1 MEGGMKVGFIGL
13 GIMGSRMAANLRK
26 QGVELVIHNRT
37 RSKADDLLNKGAVW
51 ADSPAAVAREAEVVF
66 TILAHPDAVTETA
79 LGKEG
84 LLGALKPGSLWI
96 ECSTVNPSFTR
107 RMAEEARERDVRFLE
122 APVSGSKNQAAAAE
136 LGFLVG
142 GDESDLEACRP
153 LLEMMGKRIV
163 HVGGHGMGISLKL
176 VINSILAA
184 AMVSFSEG
192 IILGQALGVSR
203 EMLFKVLLGGPVA
216 APFLSMK
223 REKLERE
230 EYEPEFSLQWMQKDL
245 QMTSMAAFEAGV
257 PMPVSN
263 VVKEIYR
270 LAIRNG
276 FGEKD
281 LSSIYSFLKT

>member
-1 MEGGMKVGFIGL
+1 MKVGFIGL
-13 GIMGSRMAANLRK
+13 GIMGSRMAANMQK
-26 QGVELVIHNRT
+26 QGIGLVIHNRT
-37 RSKADDLLNKGAVW
+37 RSKADDLLKNGAVW
-51 ADSPAAVAREAEVVF
+51 ADTPGAVAREVETVF
-66 TILAHPDAVTETA
+66 TILAHPEAVTETA

-107 RMAEEARERDVRFLE
+107 GMALEAQKRNVRFLE
-122 APVSGSKNQAAAAE
+122 APVGGSRDQAAAAE
-136 LGFLVG
+136 LRFMVG
-142 GDESDLEACRP
+142 GEKADLEACRP
-153 LLEMMGKRIV
+153 LLEMMGKTIV

-192 IILGQALGVSR
+192 VLLGEGLGLSR
-203 EMLFKVLLGGPVA
+203 EMLLKVLLGGPVA
-216 APFLSMK
+216 APVLSMK
-223 REKLERE
+223 KEKLERE
-230 EYEPEFSLQWMQKDL
+230 EYEPEFPLQWMQKDL
-245 QMTSMAAFEAGV
+245 QMTSTAAFEAGV

-263 VVKEIYR
+263 VVKEVYR

-281 LSSIYSFLKT
+281 FSSIYSFLKGR

>member
-1 MEGGMKVGFIGL
+1 
-13 GIMGSRMAANLRK
+13 
-26 QGVELVIHNRT
+26 
-37 RSKADDLLNKGAVW
+37 
-51 ADSPAAVAREAEVVF
+51 
-66 TILAHPDAVTETA
+66 
-79 LGKEG
+79 
-84 LLGALKPGSLWI
+84 
-96 ECSTVNPSFTR
+96 
-107 RMAEEARERDVRFLE
+107 
-122 APVSGSKNQAAAAE
+122 
-136 LGFLVG
+136 
-142 GDESDLEACRP
+142 
-153 LLEMMGKRIV
+153 MMGKRIV

-223 REKLERE
+223 KEKLERE

-281 LSSIYSFLKT
+281 FSSIYSFLKA

>member
-1 MEGGMKVGFIGL
+1 
-13 GIMGSRMAANLRK
+13 
-26 QGVELVIHNRT
+26 
-37 RSKADDLLNKGAVW
+37 
-51 ADSPAAVAREAEVVF
+51 
-66 TILAHPDAVTETA
+66 
-79 LGKEG
+79 
-84 LLGALKPGSLWI
+84 
-96 ECSTVNPSFTR
+96 
-107 RMAEEARERDVRFLE
+107 
-122 APVSGSKNQAAAAE
+122 
-136 LGFLVG
+136 
-142 GDESDLEACRP
+142 
-153 LLEMMGKRIV
+153 
-163 HVGGHGMGISLKL
+163 
-176 VINSILAA
+176 
-184 AMVSFSEG
+184 
-192 IILGQALGVSR
+192 
-203 EMLFKVLLGGPVA
+203 MLFKVLLGGPVA